1 MCMCS
6 TPLVMLCSGALHTAS
21 TRIKHV
27 STDSESNHTQSREPM
42 QSATCSPSVICYKVS
57 DHTRQSNHFF
67 LCIYWENESQQEW
80 DDLNFKLLVRY
91 VHTHTC
97 VMLEQCYVPPGWFP
111 SAHPKGSG
119 EWWGPCHHPWVRYDT
134 YVHLC
139 ACIHV
144 CNMCDITCA
153 VNIRGNII
161 EELYFW
167 ILNSRKVIYRSISC
181 IWAYV
186 CHTKWLAIKYTT
198 PDIWTGILPSKC
210 RKVTIWRRC
219 VLSSAISWWNKGMEY
234 VGEVNEATGSP

>member
-80 DDLNFKLLVRY
+80 GDLNFKLLVRY
-91 VHTHTC
+91 VHPHTC

-111 SAHPKGSG
+111 SAHPKGIAASG
-119 EWWGPCHHPWVRYDT
+119 GVHAIILGSDT
-134 YVHLC
+134 IRMCICVH
-139 ACIHV
+139 AY
-144 CNMCDITCA
+144 MCVTC
-153 VNIRGNII
+153 VTLRV
-161 EELYFW
+161 LW
-167 ILNSRKVIYRSISC
+167 I
-181 IWAYV
+181 
-186 CHTKWLAIKYTT
+186 
-198 PDIWTGILPSKC
+198 
-210 RKVTIWRRC
+210 
-219 VLSSAISWWNKGMEY
+219 
-234 VGEVNEATGSP
+234 